1 MQPTMEDD
9 AATMSRQAK
18 LPSREAARDE
28 LLSGPGCLQLLEGPL
43 PLTQETLHFL
53 DEQPLAV
60 MVSSEQHEMSS
71 RPSAVE
77 ANAEVSRI
85 WHLHPHNPLHT
96 CMAVDHKL
104 RWLG

>member
-18 LPSREAARDE
+18 LPSREAAPDE
-28 LLSGPGCLQLLEGPL
+28 LLGGPGCLQLLEGPL
-43 PLTQETLHFL
+43 QLTQGTRHLHFL
-53 DEQPLAV
+53 DQQPLAV
-60 MVSSEQHEMSS
+60 MMSSEHHEMSS

-85 WHLHPHNPLHT
+85 WHLHPHKQSTAHLHG
-96 CMAVDHKL
+96 C
-104 RWLG
+104 WS